1 MWCWIRFLRVPWMAR
16 QSNQSILK
24 KINLHWKNWC
34 WSSNTL
40 ATWCTEWLIG
50 KDPCWKDWGQR
61 RTGRQRMR
69 WLDSI
74 IDSMDM
80 SLSKLQEIVRTGK
93 RGMLQPMLLQRVRHD
108 WATNNNNNIPCY
120 DWTFSE
126 ENNVC
131 HFSDLH
137 TFPHVANNL
146 HFAFTASSFEGPLSD
161 VKWCFPSMI
170 LLKS

>member
-1 MWCWIRFLRVPWMAR
+1 M
-16 QSNQSILK
+16 LK
-24 KINLHWKNWC
+24 LKLQYFVHLMRRIDSLEK
-34 WSSNTL
+34 TL
-40 ATWCTEWLIG
+40 MPGKTEG
-50 KDPCWKDWGQR
+50 RKR
-61 RTGRQRMR
+61 RGWWRIR

-80 SLSKLQEIVRTGK
+80 SLSQLWEIVRTGK
-93 RGMLQPMLLQRVRHD
+93 PGVLQPMWSQRVRHD

-146 HFAFTASSFEGPLSD
+146 HFAFTASSFEGALSD